1 MKSSLFY
8 SFQPEVPRQELTF
21 GTVDQILTVS
31 SNKLSE
37 PDIEQGVSVV
47 STDNKKSELASLMTK
62 TVDEVPRNTSVKSV
76 VDLSSSPVSKEK
88 NEKVLFFFIFYQE

>member
-47 STDNKKSELASLMTK
+47 STDNMKSELASLM

>member
-37 PDIEQGVSVV
+37 PDVEQGVYV
-47 STDNKKSELASLMTK
+47 DNMKSELAPLLTK